1 MVIEVLLALV
11 VVGGV
16 LAALAHPILR
26 GVDEP
31 EIDAV
36 RAELEDAKQAKYREI
51 RDAELD
57 RAADKLTEEQWR
69 EVDRELRKEA
79 LAIVTK
85 MDTLNKPQAA
95 TGDSIDESPPSVK
108 NPR

>member
-1 MVIEVLLALV
+1 MAIEVLLSLAAV
-11 VVGGV
+11 VAVI
-16 LAALAHPILR
+16 AALALPLLR

-31 EIDAV
+31 EIDAA

-69 EVDRELRKEA
+69 DVDRELRKEA
-79 LAIVTK
+79 LAIVSK
-85 MDTLNKPQAA
+85 MDTLNKSRVPA
-95 TGDSIDESPPSVK
+95 GDSNAETPTDGKI
-108 NPR
+108 PR